1 MVEQQSIR
9 MIPHLLHLTYVRNEG
24 AAFGLFPGRQ
34 PFFIVTSLLVLFVI
48 AAYWRRQHPLQWPVV
63 VALALVTA
71 GAVGNLIDRSVLG
84 YVTDFFEFGFFDFP
98 VFNVADACIFVGV
111 AVLMVWIL
119 FGPEE
124 TSDGEEA
131 AEVSEAQSS
140 DDGAGSPTSTGEVP
154 EVVPA
159 ATNAHAVARRGRR
172 RGGRMKPSDYFEHT
186 IAPDE
191 AGMRLD
197 VLLGSLEFVASR
209 SAAARLIDDG
219 LVLVDGESAPKKHVV
234 KAGERI
240 EVEIPPYDRG
250 DLVPEDIPLDIKF
263 EDDHMIVLSKQ
274 AGLVVHPAQGN
285 WTGTLVHA
293 LLAHSDELGT
303 LQGDDRPG
311 IVHRLDKD
319 TSGLM
324 MVAKSDEAQVALQEA
339 IKIRSIDRRYLTLVH
354 GRIAPD
360 TGMIDAPLGRDQR
373 ERMKMAV
380 SDSATAK
387 QSVTTFRVLERFE
400 AGAHDDGFTLLECKL
415 YTGRTHQI
423 RVHMAYIDHPC
434 VGDPVYGQRRLKADL
449 GLTRQF
455 LHAYRL
461 ALKHPVTGEDL
472 CFVDAPPEDLASR
485 LAALAEYSA
494 GRTAAGDEV
503 FALLDSEP
511 AP

>member
-1 MVEQQSIR
+1 V
-9 MIPHLLHLTYVRNEG
+9 
-24 AAFGLFPGRQ
+24 
-34 PFFIVTSLLVLFVI
+34 
-48 AAYWRRQHPLQWPVV
+48 
-63 VALALVTA
+63 
-71 GAVGNLIDRSVLG
+71 
-84 YVTDFFEFGFFDFP
+84 
-98 VFNVADACIFVGV
+98 
-111 AVLMVWIL
+111 
-119 FGPEE
+119 
-124 TSDGEEA
+124 
-131 AEVSEAQSS
+131 
-140 DDGAGSPTSTGEVP
+140 
-154 EVVPA
+154 
-159 ATNAHAVARRGRR
+159 
-172 RGGRMKPSDYFEHT
+172 KPSDYFEHVV
-186 IAPDE
+186 APDE

-197 VLLGSLEFVASR
+197 VLLGSMQFIASR
-209 SAAARLIDDG
+209 SAAAKLIDDG
-219 LVLVDGESAPKKHVV
+219 LVLVEGESAPKKHIV

-250 DLVPEDIPLDIKF
+250 DLIPENIPLDIKF

-324 MVAKSDEAQVALQEA
+324 MVAKSDDAQIALQEA
-339 IKIRSIDRRYLTLVH
+339 IKVRSIDRRYLTLVH

-360 TGMIDAPLGRDQR
+360 SGMIDAPLGRDTR

-400 AGAHDDGFTLLECKL
+400 AGTSDDGFTLLECKL

-434 VGDPVYGQRRLKADL
+434 VGDQVYGQRRLKADL

-461 ALKHPVTGEDL
+461 ALTHPVTGEEL
-472 CFVDAPPEDLASR
+472 FFVDAPPEDLASR
-485 LAALAEYSA
+485 LRGLAEYSA

-503 FALLDSEP
+503 FELLDSSP
-511 AP
+511 HS